1 MVQGADRD
9 PARESAGHLS
19 PEERYADLIGELV
32 GRPGVTP
39 PERASG
45 FGRSAVRFNGKIFV
59 MLVRGRLTLKL
70 PEHRVAELVLTGHGE
85 PFDANKGKPMREW
98 ICLRPDSA
106 LAWPELAAEALDFAR
121 SATGVEN
128 RRSRS

>member
-1 MVQGADRD
+1 VHDRD
-9 PARESAGHLS
+9 TS
-19 PEERYADLIGELV
+19 PVQRYADLVDELV

-39 PERASG
+39 PERGAG
-45 FGRSAVRFNGKIFV
+45 FGRSTVRYNGKIFA

-70 PEHRVAELVLTGHGE
+70 PEHRVAELTAAGEGE

-98 ICLRPDSA
+98 ISLHPDSA
-106 LAWPELAAEALDFAR
+106 LAWLALATEALDFAR
-121 SATGVEN
+121 SATGVEK